1 MKKFVW
7 FIGSLLFAHLG
18 SAQPLQQHL
27 WEHRVVLMLAPD
39 KEEPAFR
46 QQIDLWTATPEEVTD
61 RDLVLYQL
69 FSDAGIAPGG
79 ASLRPEIRT
88 SLLDKYGPVPE
99 SGLKFVLI
107 GKDGT
112 VKTEQDDVVLM
123 SELFGRID
131 QMPMRRAEMRR
142 RKN

>member
-1 MKKFVW
+1 
-7 FIGSLLFAHLG
+7 
-18 SAQPLQQHL
+18 LQQHL
-27 WEHRVVLMLAPD
+27 WEHRVVLLLSPD

-46 QQIDLWTATPEEVTD
+46 QQIGLWTATPEEVTD

-69 FSDAGIAPGG
+69 FQHSGTEPGG
-79 ASLRPEIRT
+79 TPLQPEVLKRLT
-88 SLLDKYGPVPE
+88 NRYGPVPE
-99 SGLKFVLI
+99 QGLKFVLI

-112 VKTEQDDVVLM
+112 VKMEREVVVPM
-123 SELFGRID
+123 QELFGRID

>member
-1 MKKFVW
+1 M
-7 FIGSLLFAHLG
+7 
-18 SAQPLQQHL
+18 QQHL
-27 WEHRVVLMLAPD
+27 WEHRVVLLLAPD

-61 RDLVLYQL
+61 RDLVLYQI
-69 FSDAGIAPGG
+69 FPDAGTGPEGAPLPLETLR
-79 ASLRPEIRT
+79 SL
-88 SLLDKYGPVPE
+88 SHKYGPVPE
-99 SGLKFVLI
+99 QGLKFVLI

-112 VKTEQDDVVLM
+112 IKTEREAVVPM
-123 SELFGRID
+123 QELFGRID